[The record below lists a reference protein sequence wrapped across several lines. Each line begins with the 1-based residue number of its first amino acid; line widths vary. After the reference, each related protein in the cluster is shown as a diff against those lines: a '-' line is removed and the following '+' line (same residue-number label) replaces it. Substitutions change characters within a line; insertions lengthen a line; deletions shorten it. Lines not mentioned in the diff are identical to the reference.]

1 MLTLQ
6 FVPYSEIEPLNT
18 DERIEKIMSIV
29 KGKNI
34 VLMQGRLRVNE
45 ETRLIQETM
54 EQIDKNFKGIEICT
68 IYPEDKEMQ
77 ALRKI
82 KKAQKRISKKR
93 LLSRVITPT
102 RSSFSP
108 KSKWEKEKSMTLFGR
123 LRPRHFL
130 RLQIR

>member
-82 KKAQKRISKKR
+82 KKELFRLMLGNRDGMTIIGPSSVIKEIKRDPNKIQ
-93 LLSRVITPT
+93 LFT
-102 RSSFSP
+102 FSTGK
-108 KSKWEKEKSMTLFGR
+108 KSKR
-123 LRPRHFL
+123 RR
-130 RLQIR
+130 

>member
-18 DERIEKIMSIV
+18 EERIEKIIGIV

-34 VLMQGRLRVNE
+34 VLMQGRLKVHE

-82 KKAQKRISKKR
+82 KKEFYRLVLGNRDGMTIIGPASVIKEIKRDPNKIQLYTFSSGKKTKR
-93 LLSRVITPT
+93 R
-102 RSSFSP
+102 R
-108 KSKWEKEKSMTLFGR
+108 
-123 LRPRHFL
+123 
-130 RLQIR
+130 

>member
-82 KKAQKRISKKR
+82 KKEFFRLMLGNRDGMTIIGPSSVIKEIKRDPNKIQ
-93 LLSRVITPT
+93 LFT
-102 RSSFSP
+102 FSTGK
-108 KSKWEKEKSMTLFGR
+108 KSKR
-123 LRPRHFL
+123 RR
-130 RLQIR
+130 